1 MSWPWFRI
9 LGCLYGLGFRGLPI
23 GSIVV
28 PFCGSYLGSYK
39 VVPKKE
45 LRWGLGVGIRGFK
58 EVQGFGARGL
68 SALGSSPETPISLN

>member
-1 MSWPWFRI
+1 M
-9 LGCLYGLGFRGLPI
+9 
-23 GSIVV
+23 V